1 MGIEGDPA
9 TGKVVAI
16 LKDRNPKL
24 KGKEYL
30 AVFGAVS
37 IMHLAEGLK
46 NAGKNLSR
54 EALITGMEKIKN
66 WKPEGMG
73 SPVTYGPGRHHGN
86 NSIRPCIAK
95 GGKHVAIGDYINF
108 DPKF

>member
-1 MGIEGDPA
+1 
-9 TGKVVAI
+9 
-16 LKDRNPKL
+16 
-24 KGKEYL
+24 
-30 AVFGAVS
+30 
-37 IMHLAEGLK
+37 MHLAEGLR

-54 EALITGMEKIKN
+54 EAVIAGMEKIKN

-73 SPVTYGPGRHHGN
+73 APVTYGPGRHHGN
-86 NSIRPCIAK
+86 NSIRPCVAK